1 MVLGPEAY
9 NCGIQK
15 RLIHAGK
22 QPIEYPDGTKVTQL
36 I

>member
-1 MVLGPEAY
+1 MVLGTDAF

-22 QPIEYPDGTKVTQL
+22 HALDYPDGTKV
-36 I
+36 